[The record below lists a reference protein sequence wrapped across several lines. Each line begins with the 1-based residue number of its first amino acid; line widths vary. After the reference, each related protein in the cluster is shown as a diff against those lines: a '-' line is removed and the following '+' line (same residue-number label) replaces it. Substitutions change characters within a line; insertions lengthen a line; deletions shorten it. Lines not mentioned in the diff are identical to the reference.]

1 MPKHSNAMVERQLSH
16 RTIRE
21 FTDQPVDDQTL
32 ETIYDVA
39 MRTASSRGMQ
49 QASIIRVTDTQLR
62 ERLAEIGNQEYVR
75 RAPVYLL
82 FLADTARNAQILQ
95 ENGGDP
101 RAAGR
106 TKAFVEA
113 FTDACLM
120 AQNVVNAAE
129 SFGLGAN
136 FLGNIHNDTAGVIEL
151 LDLPR
156 YTFPVVGLTLGWPNQ
171 DPQLKPR
178 MPRKFRVMENGYQT
192 RENLAVDLADYDA
205 EMTTYY
211 DLRNAN
217 QRVDSFTNQ
226 VLKNFPFTRDSNDDS
241 LQAARWQ
248 GFIV

>member
-1 MPKHSNAMVERQLSH
+1 MPKDSNSMVERQLSH

-49 QASIIRVTDTQLR
+49 QATIIRVTDTQLR

-136 FLGNIHNDTAGVIEL
+136 FLGNIHNDT
-151 LDLPR
+151 
-156 YTFPVVGLTLGWPNQ
+156 
-171 DPQLKPR
+171 
-178 MPRKFRVMENGYQT
+178 
-192 RENLAVDLADYDA
+192 
-205 EMTTYY
+205 
-211 DLRNAN
+211 
-217 QRVDSFTNQ
+217 
-226 VLKNFPFTRDSNDDS
+226 
-241 LQAARWQ
+241 
-248 GFIV
+248 